1 MGRVILHCDMNSF
14 FASVELLSHPEL
26 RSEPVAVCGDPE
38 SRHGIV
44 LAKNE
49 AAKRFGIVT
58 AETIWQAR
66 KKCPSLVLLPP
77 HLPLYREY
85 SRKINAIYD
94 QYTDLVEPFSV
105 DESWLDVTGS
115 LHLLGGDARAVA
127 DEIRGRVKRELGLTL
142 SVGVSFNKVFA
153 KLGSDY
159 KKPDATTV
167 ISEDN
172 WRGIVWPLPVGD
184 LLFVGKAARATLAQ
198 FGVRT
203 IGQLAAMDPN
213 QLETLMGK
221 AGRQLYEYANGLE
234 CEPVRARGDVEP
246 PKSIG
251 CGSTFQKDLTGRE
264 EVRAAVR
271 LLADDVA
278 SRLRRCGRYAGGVAV
293 TLRTPDFQDRSRQRR
308 FSSPTHLMQELA
320 EQAAALLDTFWKP
333 PSPIRMLTV
342 TAIALTDGDEAYEQT
357 DLLDSTASRRERQE
371 RLESAVDWLRGK
383 YGMGAVRFG
392 ASAPGKK
399 EDSLL

>member
-1 MGRVILHCDMNSF
+1 M
-14 FASVELLSHPEL
+14 
-26 RSEPVAVCGDPE
+26 
-38 SRHGIV
+38 
-44 LAKNE
+44 
-49 AAKRFGIVT
+49 
-58 AETIWQAR
+58 
-66 KKCPSLVLLPP
+66 
-77 HLPLYREY
+77 
-85 SRKINAIYD
+85 
-94 QYTDLVEPFSV
+94 
-105 DESWLDVTGS
+105 
-115 LHLLGGDARAVA
+115 
-127 DEIRGRVKRELGLTL
+127 
-142 SVGVSFNKVFA
+142 
-153 KLGSDY
+153 
-159 KKPDATTV
+159 
-167 ISEDN
+167 
-172 WRGIVWPLPVGD
+172 
-184 LLFVGKAARATLAQ
+184 
-198 FGVRT
+198 
-203 IGQLAAMDPN
+203 
-213 QLETLMGK
+213 
-221 AGRQLYEYANGLE
+221 
-234 CEPVRARGDVEP
+234 EP

-308 FSSPTHLMQELA
+308 FSAPTHLMQELA

-357 DLLDSTASRRERQE
+357 DLLDSAASRRERQE
-371 RLESAVDWLRGK
+371 RLESAVDRLRGK

>member
-26 RSEPVAVCGDPE
+26 RDEPVAVCGDPA
-38 SRHGIV
+38 SRHGII

-66 KKCPSLVLLPP
+66 KKCPGLVLLPP
-77 HLPLYREY
+77 HLPLYRAY

-105 DESWLDVTGS
+105 DESWLDITGS
-115 LHLLGGDARAVA
+115 LHLLGGDAKAVA

-159 KKPDATTV
+159 QKPDATTV
-167 ISEDN
+167 ISEEN
-172 WRGIVWPLPVGD
+172 WRELVWPLPVGE

-198 FGVRT
+198 FGVKT
-203 IGQLAAMDPN
+203 IGQLAAMDPG

-221 AGRQLYEYANGLE
+221 TGRQLYEYANGLE
-234 CEPVRARGDVEP
+234 HEPVRARGDVEP
-246 PKSIG
+246 PKSVG
-251 CGSTFQKDLTGRE
+251 CGSTFRSDLTSRSE
-264 EVRAAVR
+264 ARAALR

-278 SRLRRCGRYAGGVAV
+278 ARLRRQGMYAGGVAV

-308 FSSPTHLMQELA
+308 FSAPTHLMQELA
-320 EQAAALLDTFWKP
+320 AEAESLLATFWSP
-333 PSPIRMLTV
+333 PAPIRMLTV
-342 TAIALTDGDEAYEQT
+342 TAIALTDRQDAYEQT
-357 DLLDSTASRRERQE
+357 DLLDTAAPDRERRE
-371 RLESAVDWLRGK
+371 RLESTVDRLRGK

-392 ASAPGKK
+392 ALSPAKK